1 MKKLALILL
10 LSLPLTV
17 LKAANKDIIATV
29 VFENTTGKA
38 FNSGEFYI
46 SEANKRIEIN
56 TLDSF
61 KITLPEKGKYIFSF
75 YSDDFE
81 TYTFY
86 PVIINERKNTITVK
100 LFEKTEKKKL
110 VSTTIVAS
118 KILSNAQKLSN
129 QQIEQFIADGQV
141 HFITHGLDNSVPE
154 EYVAFQEKYGISIK
168 KENCVLDPITVK
180 KTTENNQIIANYLT
194 AKYGDSWLIDLSIKP
209 FGVK

>member
-1 MKKLALILL
+1 MKKLAIILL

-17 LKAANKDIIATV
+17 LKAANKEIIATV
-29 VFENTTGKA
+29 VFENTTEKA
-38 FNSGEFYI
+38 FSSGEFYI
-46 SEANKRIEIN
+46 SEANKKMEIS

-61 KITLPEKGKYIFSF
+61 QITLPEKGKYIFSF
-75 YSDDFE
+75 YSADFE

-110 VSTTIVAS
+110 VRTTIRAS
-118 KILSNAQKLSN
+118 KLLRNTQKLSSE
-129 QQIEQFIADGQV
+129 QIEQLIAEGQV
-141 HFITHGLDNSVPE
+141 HFITHGLDNAIPA
-154 EYVAFQEKYGISIK
+154 EYNAFQEKYGISIK
-168 KENCVLDPITVK
+168 RENCVLDPITVQ

-194 AKYGDSWLIDLSIKP
+194 AKYGENWLTDLSIKP